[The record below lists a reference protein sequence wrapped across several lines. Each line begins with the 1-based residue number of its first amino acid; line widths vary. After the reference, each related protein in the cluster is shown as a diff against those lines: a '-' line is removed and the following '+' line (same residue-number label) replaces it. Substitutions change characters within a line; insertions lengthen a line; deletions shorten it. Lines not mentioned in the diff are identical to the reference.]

1 MMASK
6 YKEEMHKRG
15 KKPYTTEKSQR
26 SESQK
31 HLSNWTDEDWQTSD
45 GKMDAKQKDGSMKR
59 YLPKKAWEDMSEK
72 EKKETDEKKL
82 EGGKNGKQVSEVE
95 LHVIS

>member
-15 KKPYTTEKSQR
+15 EEPYTTDKSEK

-31 HLSNWTDEDWQTSD
+31 HLSSWTDEEWQTSD
-45 GKMDAKQKDGSMKR
+45 GKAEAKQEDGSMKR
-59 YLPKKAWEDMSEK
+59 YLPKKAWGGLREREK
-72 EKKETDEKKL
+72 RETNEKKL
-82 EGGKNGKQVSEVE
+82 KVGGDKQVRFYFEE
-95 LHVIS
+95 RCD